1 MRMGDVDKLDDYDGA
16 DVDQHDDDCCCFPPV
31 EADRDFETVL
41 LTDAT
46 ALGGAH
52 LSRQVEAWKNF
63 DYDFILEIFCFIYNV
78 FCFIYYIEFRHS

>member
-1 MRMGDVDKLDDYDGA
+1 MRMDDVDKLDDYDGA

-31 EADRDFETVL
+31 EADRHFETVL

-52 LSRQVEAWKNF
+52 LSRQVEAWKEF
-63 DYDFILEIFCFIYNV
+63 DYDCILNFFD
-78 FCFIYYIEFRHS
+78 